1 MNRDAVIHSL
11 SVAVRRER
19 AFEVWV
25 GHIDL
30 WWPKSGHTRSGDPAT
45 TVCLERH
52 AGGRFF
58 ERTSDGREITW
69 GLIEAWEPP
78 DRIAFTWWM
87 GADAETATR
96 VEVTFTEGGPGST
109 DVVVR
114 HSAGRMPEPAWA
126 SMRGDF
132 QRGFAAVI
140 RAFEGAVRNEGGTP

>member
-1 MNRDAVIHSL
+1 MSRDAVIHSL

-30 WWPKSGHTRSGDPAT
+30 WWPKPGHTRSGDPGT
-45 TVCLERH
+45 TVCLERE

-58 ERTSDGREITW
+58 ERTAEGEEITW
-69 GLIEAWEPP
+69 GVIEAWEPP

-87 GADAETATR
+87 GADQATATQ
-96 VEVTFTEGGPGST
+96 VEVTFSEGGPQST

-114 HSAGRMPEPAWA
+114 HSAGHMAAPAWA
-126 SMRGDF
+126 TMRGDF

-140 RAFEGAVRNEGGTP
+140 RAYAGAIENEGGTP